1 MSTACSMISKEEV
14 RENRKKLIIELSWVW
29 MNTKI
34 MCDPSLSQPRQNC
47 HVRPS
52 ILIRN
57 SLKTRLQPHW
67 AVEFCMRMEF
77 QFRFSEHS
85 QHVVTQW
92 INYVQT
98 LPNPRTGE
106 TVLTLGRRSRF
117 RGKKSPK
124 LLPLLLQLKNKCSRT
139 AQNAG
144 RDAPK
149 PIGEGIRINLKRRDV
164 ALYTYY

>member
-1 MSTACSMISKEEV
+1 MSTPCLMISEEQV
-14 RENRKKLIIELSWVW
+14 RENRKKLMIELSWVW

-34 MCDPSLSQPRQNC
+34 MCAPSLSRPRQNF
-47 HVRPS
+47 HDRPS
-52 ILIRN
+52 NLIRN
-57 SLKTRLQPHW
+57 SLKTRLQPDW
-67 AVEFCMRMEF
+67 ADEFCMRMEL

-98 LPNPRTGE
+98 LPKPRTGE

-117 RGKKSPK
+117 RNKKSPK
-124 LLPLLLQLKNKCSRT
+124 LLPLLLQLKYKCSRT

-149 PIGEGIRINLKRRDV
+149 PVGEGIRVNLKRKDV